1 MKAPASHRNPGI
13 DLLRGLSI
21 LLVIVHHVAHRIPLK
36 RGVLA
41 TVVPVRLLNALSY
54 NGYEAVF
61 VFFVISGF
69 LITTNALSR
78 SGRLGDIDPRA
89 FYARRAA
96 RILPCLLLL
105 VLVLS
110 ALALAGVKDYAIVRA
125 NQSLP
130 RAVLSA
136 LGLHLNWYEG
146 QTGYLPGAWDVLWS
160 LSIEEVFY
168 LVFPLL
174 CLALGRTRLLV
185 PALLALALSLPAARA
200 ALTGNEI
207 WQEKAYL
214 PGMAAIAA
222 GVLGALGAAR
232 SGPPRRWITALL
244 GAVGAIGVGAV
255 LLVEDL
261 LWPLLGNGTVLVLT
275 ASATSLVVAC
285 HWRAMTGSSWNLPG
299 SGWLQSFGRL
309 SYECYLT
316 HMFIVFGVVRLFRAS
331 GGGLQHGYVWYLP
344 AVALSWLAGSL
355 VARFVSNPC
364 ERALRTWWS
373 VAEPEISRAHTA

>member
-1 MKAPASHRNPGI
+1 VSLRTVATASRNPGI

-21 LLVIVHHVAHRIPLK
+21 VLVILHHVAIRIPLR
-36 RGVLA
+36 RGLLA
-41 TVVPVRLLNALSY
+41 TMVPRRVLTALSS

-61 VFFVISGF
+61 IFFVISGF
-69 LITTNALSR
+69 LITTNALNR
-78 SGRLGDIDPRA
+78 WGRLGEIDLRA

-96 RILPCLLLL
+96 RILPCLFLLL
-105 VLVLS
+105 LVLS
-110 ALALAGVKDYAIVRA
+110 ALAIAGTKDFAIVHA

-130 RAVLSA
+130 RALFSA
-136 LGLHLNWYEG
+136 VGLHLNWYEG

-160 LSIEEVFY
+160 LSIEEAFY
-168 LVFPLL
+168 LGFPLL
-174 CLALGRTRLLV
+174 CLALSRTRLLV
-185 PALLALALSLPAARA
+185 PVLLILACSLPASRA
-200 ALTGNEI
+200 ALAGNEI

-232 SGPPRRWITALL
+232 LSPPRPWIAALV
-244 GAVGAIGVGAV
+244 GCAGAIGVLAV

-285 HWRAMTGSSWNLPG
+285 HWHASAASPSRLPG
-299 SGWLQSFGRL
+299 TGWLQSFGRL

-316 HMFIVFGVVRLFRAS
+316 HMFVVFGVVRLSAAS
-331 GGGLQHGYVWYLP
+331 GGGLWHGYLWYPP
-344 AVALSWLAGSL
+344 AVALSWLAGTL

-364 ERALRTWWS
+364 EHALRTWWA
-373 VAEPEISRAHTA
+373 VEGAAL